1 MQTIIENSGDVEN
14 ESKLVASTPK
24 KRFRKGKEEFGNLS
38 GISEGNVSG
47 EESEVELEECEAKKQ
62 KVEGSEQL
70 DVAEVTDDDM
80 VRVEAQQSGGLIQSA
95 VAPDDQAE
103 AQDHEAG
110 RTRQDSSETC

>member
-24 KRFRKGKEEFGNLS
+24 KRFREGKEDFGNLS
-38 GISEGNVSG
+38 IINEGDVSS

-70 DVAEVTDDDM
+70 DVMEVTEDDM
-80 VRVEAQQSGGLIQSA
+80 VRAGAQQSGGLVQIE

-103 AQDHEAG
+103 AQDHVAG
-110 RTRQDSSETC
+110 RTGFF